1 MKEQQMI
8 AKITRETFK
17 KREVRLGRI
26 EKMEKDKVELDKVLQ
41 FKILSITRY
50 TEFYDKCHLLPS
62 NELYFQSIVLGALKV
77 GSIKVYHLS
86 QDGLKWECWTFN
98 EEQYQD
104 KVNKGEL
111 IFHIPLKKQIGIIID
126 IYKGAEIYPIMRKI
140 NTINRSIERIRH
152 DLSNI
157 QSNEIHKIRVEE
169 AFLNNRYTII
179 FRELNTLMYSILQ
192 TVDQVVKHKKLVEYK
207 HLNVC
212 IQMMRRFNEE
222 RMLIWLKNGTDEKYS
237 KTISVTNTYKL
248 LNNVF
253 NILMKMEKHV
263 KIRIR
268 RNSIYIRP
276 VYIASFIREI
286 NLFKKHHNKI
296 WIPFYISN
304 IPYIYKYNNFSE
316 TLTQHIYEYIFGI
329 DKPIIFEYKR
339 PVRVRRLPQP

>member
-17 KREVRLGRI
+17 KREIRLGRI
-26 EKMEKDKVELDKVLQ
+26 EKLEKDKVELEKVLQ
-41 FKILSITRY
+41 LKILYISKY
-50 TEFYDKCHLLPS
+50 TNFYNTCHSLSS
-62 NELYFQSIVLGALKV
+62 NELYFHSIVLGALKV
-77 GSIKVYHLS
+77 GSIKVYQLS
-86 QDGLKWECWTFN
+86 QDGLKWETWIFD
-98 EEQYQD
+98 EEQYSD

-111 IFHIPLKKQIGIIID
+111 IFHIPLKNQIGIIID
-126 IYKGAEIYPIMRKI
+126 IYKRAEIYPIMRKI
-140 NTINRSIERIRH
+140 NTIDRTIERIMH
-152 DLSNI
+152 DLSHI
-157 QSNEIHKIRVEE
+157 QSIELHKIRVEE
-169 AFLNNRYTII
+169 AFLNNKYTII
-179 FRELNTLMYSILQ
+179 FRELNTLMYSVIQ
-192 TVDQVVKHKKLVEYK
+192 TNDQVVKHKKLVEYK

-222 RMLIWLKNGTDEKYS
+222 RMLLWLENGTDKQYS

-253 NILMKMEKHV
+253 NIIMKMEKMV
-263 KIRIR
+263 RIRIR

-304 IPYIYKYNNFSE
+304 IPYIYKNNNFNE

-329 DKPIIFEYKR
+329 DKPIIYEYKR
-339 PVRVRRLPQP
+339 PVRRRLPQP